1 MLSYILLDAFTRR
14 DRDDAMARLKSAI
27 VEADGVIV
35 DFEFYRSAIRL
46 SVELEAGA
54 VGRLCSALEAG
65 GLDVLYDD
73 KDERP
78 GAKFARLDLIGLPDQ
93 IIVGPKTLAEGNVE
107 VKRRATGE
115 KRVLAPHDAVASI
128 LGRP

>member
-46 SVELEAGA
+46 SV
-54 VGRLCSALEAG
+54 
-65 GLDVLYDD
+65 
-73 KDERP
+73 
-78 GAKFARLDLIGLPDQ
+78 
-93 IIVGPKTLAEGNVE
+93 
-107 VKRRATGE
+107 
-115 KRVLAPHDAVASI
+115 
-128 LGRP
+128 